1 LVSPT
6 WYSYLANY
14 SKMKSLVN
22 LDRASIAVPA
32 LGRPY
37 PDRRSRGRR
46 IPGSPYRLHREVSF
60 CYDNSMAK
68 PNTPL
73 VAPSILSADFG
84 YLADEV
90 KRIEEGGGDWV
101 HLDIMDGVFVP
112 NITFGPLMVS
122 SLRHHSRLP
131 FDTHL
136 MIVQPEKYISSF
148 ADAGSDIITIHYEAT
163 VHAHRLLSQIR
174 EIGKKAGISIVPSTP
189 AQMLAEILPE
199 LDLILVMTVNP
210 GFGGQQL
217 IPQTLRKVSQLAEMR
232 RNGNHRYLI
241 EVDGGIN
248 RETCKLALDAGAD
261 VLVAGSA
268 VFDSENIGKEINAL
282 KCR

>member
-1 LVSPT
+1 
-6 WYSYLANY
+6 
-14 SKMKSLVN
+14 
-22 LDRASIAVPA
+22 
-32 LGRPY
+32 
-37 PDRRSRGRR
+37 
-46 IPGSPYRLHREVSF
+46 
-60 CYDNSMAK
+60 MAK
-68 PNTPL
+68 PSTTL

-90 KRIEEGGGDWV
+90 RRIEEGGGDWV

-112 NITFGPLMVS
+112 NLTFGPPMVS
-122 SLRHHSRLP
+122 SLRRHSRLP

-136 MIVQPEKYISSF
+136 MIVQPEKYVSSF
-148 ADAGSDIITIHYEAT
+148 AEAGADIITIHYEAT
-163 VHAHRLLSQIR
+163 VHVHRVLTQIR
-174 EIGKKAGISIVPSTP
+174 KIGKKAGISIVPSTP
-189 AQMLAEILPE
+189 AAMLAEILPE

-217 IPQTLRKVSQLAEMR
+217 IPRTLKKVSKLAEMR
-232 RNGNHRYLI
+232 ENGGYDYLI

-248 RETCKLALDAGAD
+248 RETCKMCIDAGAD

-268 VFDSENIGKEINAL
+268 VFDSQNIEEEINAL

>member
-1 LVSPT
+1 MGKPST
-6 WYSYLANY
+6 TE
-14 SKMKSLVN
+14 
-22 LDRASIAVPA
+22 
-32 LGRPY
+32 
-37 PDRRSRGRR
+37 RR
-46 IPGSPYRLHREVSF
+46 
-60 CYDNSMAK
+60 
-68 PNTPL
+68 TL

-84 YLADEV
+84 YLADAV
-90 KRIEEGGGDWV
+90 RRIEEGGGDWV

-112 NITFGPLMVS
+112 NLTFGPPAVS
-122 SLRHHSRLP
+122 SLRRHSRLP

-136 MIVQPEKYISSF
+136 MIVQPEKYVSNF

-163 VHAHRLLSQIR
+163 VHVHRTLSQIR
-174 EIGKKAGISIVPSTP
+174 KIGKKAGISIVPSTP
-189 AQMLAEILPE
+189 AEMLTEILPD

-217 IPQTLRKVSQLAEMR
+217 IPQTLSKVRRLAEMR
-232 RNGNHRYLI
+232 EMGGHEYLI

-248 RETCKLALDAGAD
+248 RETCRLAIEAGAD

-268 VFDSENIGKEINAL
+268 VFDSEDMAKEINAL

>member
-1 LVSPT
+1 MAVDHGP
-6 WYSYLANY
+6 
-14 SKMKSLVN
+14 
-22 LDRASIAVPA
+22 RAHP
-32 LGRPY
+32 
-37 PDRRSRGRR
+37 
-46 IPGSPYRLHREVSF
+46 LHRKVSF
-60 CYDNSMAK
+60 CYDNSMAE
-68 PNTPL
+68 PSTTL

-84 YLADEV
+84 HLADEV

-112 NITFGPLMVS
+112 NITFGPPMVS
-122 SLRHHSRLP
+122 TLRRHSRLP

-163 VHAHRLLSQIR
+163 VHVHRCLSRIR
-174 EIGKKAGISIVPSTP
+174 EIGKKAGISVVPSTP
-189 AQMLAEILPE
+189 ASMLTEILPQ

-217 IPQTLRKVSQLAEMR
+217 ILQTLNKVSQLAEMR
-232 RNGNHRYLI
+232 RSGGHTYLI

-248 RETCKLALDAGAD
+248 RETCKMAIEAGAD

-268 VFDSENIGKEINAL
+268 VFDSDDIEKEINAL